1 MKRRLLLIVLTCL
14 ALATAAHADRVSRRT
29 PVVVA
34 LEKAGSAVVNVRTE
48 QIVERRSSP
57 FFGFG
62 GSLFEDFFGEFG
74 PSRVYS
80 SQSLGSGVLVDP
92 RGYILTNA
100 HVIAKASKI
109 FVALPEQLKEQQVSL
124 VGVDTRL
131 DLAVLKLDGEGPFPS
146 LPLGDS
152 DDLMLGETVIA
163 VGNPLGLGHSITTGV
178 LSTAARRLPSEDGSL
193 SVFVQSDALINPG
206 NSGGPLL
213 NLDGEL
219 VGINTA
225 IARQAQGIGFAI
237 PSNVARRVLNDL
249 ITYGKT
255 RPGYIGLLPGEV
267 GRAFT
272 RARGGGGVLV
282 TELEPRSPAAQ
293 AGLAVADVILTIDGI
308 PVDTVREFVTL
319 AATYPPGSR
328 MRIGFLRGARE
339 SKVALKPAAIP
350 EGYPR
355 TYALKVFGFWVREGQ
370 RGLTVDELV
379 AGGAAEQAGVQPGD
393 LLAEVGGVGVDSL
406 AGVNELLGRNL
417 GVYPLNFLIVRRNNG
432 YYVDL
437 P

>member
-1 MKRRLLLIVLTCL
+1 MRRVLVVGAVMLLCASL
-14 ALATAAHADRVSRRT
+14 ACADRTSRRT
-29 PVVVA
+29 PVVEA
-34 LEKAGSAVVNVRTE
+34 LEKAGPAVVNIRTE
-48 QIVERRSSP
+48 QIVKRRSSP

-74 PSRVYS
+74 PSRLYT
-80 SQSLGSGVLVDP
+80 SQSLGSGVLVDA

-100 HVIAKASKI
+100 HVIEKASKI
-109 FVALPEQLKEQQVSL
+109 FVALPDQLKERQVTL
-124 VGVDTRL
+124 VGVDRRL
-131 DLAVLKLDGEGPFPS
+131 DLAVLRLEGEGSFPS

-152 DDLMLGETVIA
+152 DELMLGETVIA

-178 LSTAARRLPSEDGSL
+178 ISTAARRLPTEDGSL

-237 PSNVARRVLNDL
+237 PSNVVRRVLNEL
-249 ITYGKT
+249 ITYGRV
-255 RPGYIGLLPGEV
+255 RPGYLGLFPGEV

-282 TELEPRSPAAQ
+282 TEVEPDSSAAQ
-293 AGLAVADVILTIDGI
+293 AGLTVADVILAIDDI
-308 PVDTVREFVTL
+308 PVDTVREFLAL

-328 MRIGFLRGARE
+328 LNVSYLRGTRE
-339 SKVALKPAAIP
+339 SHVALRAATIP
-350 EGYPR
+350 DGYPR
-355 TYALKVFGFWVREGQ
+355 RYALKVFGFWVRQG
-370 RGLTVDELV
+370 RGGLVVDEL
-379 AGGAAEQAGVQPGD
+379 APGGAAEKAGMQPGD
-393 LLAEVGGVGVDSL
+393 VLAEVGGTRVESL
-406 AGVNELLGRNL
+406 AAFDELLQENL

-432 YYVDL
+432 YYLDL